1 MLFKKKQAGFTLI
14 EMMIV
19 VAILGIIAAIA
30 IPSYT
35 NFIRKS
41 ARTQATTLLSTIAQ
55 RQEVYFIANRAYE
68 DLDASPAPLNYSAA
82 IISVDKEG
90 GLGAAGAGL
99 YDVTMT
105 GVYPSATAFTIT
117 ATAKNAQ
124 LADTDCRV
132 FRLTNTGAQTAFNS
146 VGVNTS
152 AKCW

>member
-1 MLFKKKQAGFTLI
+1 MLLKSKQTGFTLI
-14 EMMIV
+14 ELMIV
-19 VAILGIIAAIA
+19 IVILGIIAAIA
-30 IPSYT
+30 LPSYS

-55 RQEVYFIANRAYE
+55 RQEVYFIANRTYGA
-68 DLDASPAPLNYSAA
+68 LNVTPAPLNYSAVT
-82 IISVDKEG
+82 ISVDKEG

-105 GVYPSATAFTIT
+105 VASATAFTIS

-124 LADTDCRV
+124 LDDTDCRV
-132 FRLTNTGAQTAFNS
+132 FTLTNIGAQSATNAAA
-146 VGVNTS
+146 VDTS

>member
-14 EMMIV
+14 EVMIV

-30 IPSYT
+30 LPSYS

-41 ARTQATTLLSTIAQ
+41 ARAQATTLLSTIAQ
-55 RQEVYFIANRAYE
+55 RQEVYFIANRTYGA
-68 DLDASPAPLNYSAA
+68 LNVTPAPLNYSAVT
-82 IISVDKEG
+82 ISVDKDG

-105 GVYPSATAFTIT
+105 VASATAFTIT

-124 LADTDCRV
+124 LADTNCRV
-132 FRLTNTGAQTAFNS
+132 FSLNNTGTQTAVNS
-146 VGVNTS
+146 LGVSTS
-152 AKCW
+152 DICW